1 MSSCQGC
8 QVQKCCPLVLG
19 PQPRTISSYRV
30 TVTQRDRLYDLRRK
44 VTTHFQPS
52 DSDHKRALVSLA
64 AATIGELAPDEL
76 VTPRWK
82 LLGFQGLDPST
93 DLRSAGLFGLQN
105 LVYFVHTH
113 RDAFFR
119 MCPELRASLLMAE
132 VESEMAA
139 GEQKAPVLP
148 STALARKR
156 SHDATADVGVLAV
169 RPPSS
174 SSSRPGRQGMEEG
187 AEGEEEERE
196 QARKR
201 RERERVRQQPYSAA
215 EIAAAERAA
224 RQLPFA
230 LVGLNLTHLLAH
242 LLCCNRAFREL
253 LLPEEQ
259 PIFEAFLH
267 LIGEDPHVFEEIYC
281 AAFLYIEEAWTGYME
296 APLALARTRLHVRQ
310 CLLRRPENI
319 ADFQRFMAEN
329 NEEEL
334 DRLLRTDPQVGPE
347 TRAILWREECIQEK
361 GRRRHSLAIGLAC
374 S

>member
-8 QVQKCCPLVLG
+8 HVQKCCPLILG

-44 VTTHFQPS
+44 VTTHFDPV

-119 MCPELRASLLMAE
+119 MCPELRASLLVAE
-132 VESEMAA
+132 VEAEVGAA
-139 GEQKAPVLP
+139 GAGALGGEQKAPVLP

-169 RPPSS
+169 RPPPSS
-174 SSSRPGRQGMEEG
+174 ASSRPGRQEMEDG
-187 AEGEEEERE
+187 GKDEEEER
-196 QARKR
+196 RR
-201 RERERVRQQPYSAA
+201 RERERRQRPYSAA

-224 RQLPFA
+224 RHLPFA

-259 PIFEAFLH
+259 PVFEAFLH

-281 AAFLYIEEAWTGYME
+281 AAFLYVEEVWTGYME

-310 CLLRRPENI
+310 CLLRRPENV
-319 ADFQRFMAEN
+319 ADFQRFMAES

-334 DRLLRTDPQVGPE
+334 DLLLRTDPQVGPE
-347 TRAILWREECIQEK
+347 TRAILEK
-361 GRRRHSLAIGLAC
+361 NAHRRRLPGGILSP
-374 S
+374 